1 MIRSWGEESE
11 VEKAEMKW
19 WEEKKNSWQLFDVS
33 AFDSV
38 SLVCCVNDSSAVRVE
53 VSVQQ
58 VEA

>member
-1 MIRSWGEESE
+1 MRRARL
-11 VEKAEMKW
+11 KRQNEMMGG
-19 WEEKKNSWQLFDVS
+19 KKNSWQLFDVS